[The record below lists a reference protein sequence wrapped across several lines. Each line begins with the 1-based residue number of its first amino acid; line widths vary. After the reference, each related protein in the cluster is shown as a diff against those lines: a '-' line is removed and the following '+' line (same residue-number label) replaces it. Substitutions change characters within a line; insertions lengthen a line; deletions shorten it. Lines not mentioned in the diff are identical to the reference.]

1 MFSLIG
7 EYNDMFTSSQCQ
19 VGHTSW
25 VNFRIEL
32 NKTAQPVKQT
42 VCQLT
47 PPLKA
52 HLKFQLDDWLR
63 DSVIEPADS
72 PWASRLVPVKKKNG
86 QVR

>member
-32 NKTAQPVKQT
+32 NKTAQPVKQR

-52 HLKFQLDDWLR
+52 NLKFQLDDWLR